1 MPRPLS
7 STYKHSHPWTYT
19 VLILH
24 WQANSPLSPCLTYTD
39 RHAHTLLFL
48 IFNSHGTHS
57 FFPLHKLTRIDPPR
71 GYNSVQH
78 ANAFKRDSAKGHE
91 CVSAPVCVCVCMHSE
106 MVSKVFCL
114 CSVFQHIFID
124 LMLCFLGWHAI
135 ESVKEDGRWE
145 HLTKPEELQDLL
157 TRVLSSNVTY
167 SKNGWNVDHK
177 IKLSMEAPN
186 LGPQT

>member
-1 MPRPLS
+1 MAHIPSFHCTNTRGQKQTPHVA
-7 STYKHSHPWTYT
+7 TT
-19 VLILH
+19 VCNMQMLLRETQQRDMSVYLH
-24 WQANSPLSPCLTYTD
+24 L
-39 RHAHTLLFL
+39 
-48 IFNSHGTHS
+48 
-57 FFPLHKLTRIDPPR
+57 
-71 GYNSVQH
+71 
-78 ANAFKRDSAKGHE
+78 
-91 CVSAPVCVCVCMHSE
+91 CVCVCMHSE

-167 SKNGWNVDHK
+167 SKNG
-177 IKLSMEAPN
+177 
-186 LGPQT
+186 